1 MSNIQRLPAEA
12 RGQLAPL
19 LNRHSPADATAA
31 YYALEHPA
39 DRVDLFAEYAPSGSP
54 RGFVALAR
62 TGLDLFRRLV
72 IPFSA
77 HPMGLVS
84 LLRAC
89 LSPKRPE
96 LLMLPVEQEGWLAG
110 MLNLSDRRVNDLYRL
125 HPASFSPVPNVLVVP
140 SESPNGGPRFE
151 IRGASGARAAAGV
164 NWQGPRFA
172 EIYLEADQEARA
184 RGFARSVLAAMAG
197 HLLSDRTICLYRVGQ
212 DDAAAQA
219 DAFQVG
225 FRRTGDR
232 ALLAQGVLGEGTAEP
247 SP

>member
-1 MSNIQRLPAEA
+1 MSNIQRLPAES
-12 RGQLAPL
+12 RQQLASL
-19 LNRHSPADATAA
+19 LNQHSPADATAA

-39 DRVDLFAEYAPSGSP
+39 DRVDLYAEYAPNGTP
-54 RGFVALAR
+54 RGFVALAQ

-77 HPMGLVS
+77 HPIGLVW
-84 LLRAC
+84 LLQAC
-89 LSPKRPE
+89 LRPKRPE

-110 MLNLSDRRVNDLYRL
+110 MLDLSDRRVNDLYRL
-125 HPASFSPVPNVLVVP
+125 HPASFSPIPNVLVVP
-140 SESPNGGPRFE
+140 SESPGGGLRFE

-164 NWQGPRFA
+164 NWQGPRYA

-197 HLLSDRTICLYRVGQ
+197 HLLSDRKISLYRISQ

-232 ALLAQGVLGEGTAEP
+232 TLLAQGIVGEGTEEIAP
-247 SP
+247 